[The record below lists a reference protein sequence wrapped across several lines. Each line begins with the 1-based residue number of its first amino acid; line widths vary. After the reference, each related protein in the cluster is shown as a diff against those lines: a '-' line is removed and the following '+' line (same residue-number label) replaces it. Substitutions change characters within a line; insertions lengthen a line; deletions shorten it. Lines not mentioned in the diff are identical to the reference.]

1 MRAPL
6 CDEPCAHRPRA
17 RWRRSNDERAPGLCC
32 RSSLAWIQCLL
43 RAPASDPSTPRLIA
57 DVNLMPLRFLPRLLA
72 AVLLLAT
79 VNAPAQAAI
88 EPALAAQLG
97 AADSDAKVDAIHKLL
112 TAEDP
117 RAAIILQAL
126 ADDSLALIEGG
137 KRAVVVAEGKVSDAA
152 TGAPLGATPS
162 NLE

>member
-32 RSSLAWIQCLL
+32 RLSLAWLQCLL

-72 AVLLLAT
+72 AVLVAAT
-79 VNAPAQAAI
+79 VNAAHAI
-88 EPALAAQLG
+88 GRGSEIGTLEPGKVADILLLQIPSYRHLAY
-97 AADSDAKVDAIHKLL
+97 
-112 TAEDP
+112 
-117 RAAIILQAL
+117 RM
-126 ADDSLALIEGG
+126 GG
-137 KRAVVVAEGKVSDAA
+137 NAVRAVVKRGRIRI
-152 TGAPLGATPS
+152 GPS
-162 NLE
+162 SVE